1 VAWVD
6 KMASFHESF
15 YNVLLLIIGVHIIA
29 ALLYLLVKKQ
39 NLITPMLTGVKHS
52 VEAPDAKQK
61 PLWLALVLLSV
72 SGAAVWALIA
82 FWPVSA

>member
-1 VAWVD
+1 
-6 KMASFHESF
+6 
-15 YNVLLLIIGVHIIA
+15 VHIIA

-39 NLITPMLTGVKHS
+39 NLITPMLTGVKR
-52 VEAPDAKQK
+52 VDAPDAKQK
-61 PLWLALVLLSV
+61 PLWLALILLSV